1 MLSISVKEFLFW
13 KNKQLSKG
21 GDQQS
26 FDVLL
31 DCIGGISTS
40 DLNMKILNPK
50 ENLHLKKNLE
60 FLESLWEEQ
69 LLKACPIQYLCGITF
84 WRDLKLK
91 VTNKV
96 LIPRPETEL
105 IVDIVFNI
113 FKKKSE
119 KLFFAELGTGSGA
132 ISIALAL
139 AYPFSFGV
147 ATDIDQDALEIATK
161 NYKIFS
167 NQSNLKFF
175 CGNWWSPLES
185 FKGKIDL
192 AISNPPYIPRD
203 TYEKL
208 PKEVKNFEPKIALL
222 GGDDGLKHIREI
234 ILKAPLFLKE
244 KGWLILENHFDQSEK
259 VKKLLI
265 KIIILNLSINYFFTL
280 LIHSFL
286 LVNLIIYLL

>member
-1 MLSISVKEFLFW
+1 MLCISVKEFLLW
-13 KNKQLSKG
+13 KKKQLSKG

-26 FDVLL
+26 FEVLL
-31 DCIGGISTS
+31 DCIGDISTR
-40 DLNMKILNPK
+40 DLNLKILNPK
-50 ENLHLKKNLE
+50 GNLHLKKNLE
-60 FLESLWEEQ
+60 FLESVWEDH
-69 LLKACPIQYLCGITF
+69 LIRSCPIQYLCGITY

-119 KLFFAELGTGSGA
+119 KFFFAELGTGSGA

-139 AYPFSFGV
+139 AYPFSHGL
-147 ATDIDQDALEIATK
+147 ATDVDQDALEIATK
-161 NYKIFS
+161 NYINSS
-167 NQSNLKFF
+167 NQSNLKFY

-185 FKGKIDL
+185 CKGKLDL

-222 GGDDGLKHIREI
+222 GGEDGLKHIKQI
-234 ILKAPLFLKE
+234 IQKAPLFLKK
-244 KGWLILENHFDQSEK
+244 KGWLILENHFDQGEK
-259 VKKLLI
+259 VKQLLI
-265 KIIILNLSINYFFTL
+265 ENKFQSIEIVNDLSGIGRFT
-280 LIHSFL
+280 IGR
-286 LVNLIIYLL
+286 YK

>member
-1 MLSISVKEFLFW
+1 MRSISVDEFLCW
-13 KNKQLSKG
+13 KKKQLSKG

-26 FDVLL
+26 FAVLL
-31 DCIGGISTS
+31 DCIGGITTS
-40 DLNMKILNPK
+40 DLKLISINP
-50 ENLHLKKNLE
+50 EGILHLQRDLE
-60 FLESLWEEQ
+60 FLESLWEDH
-69 LLKACPIQYLCGITF
+69 LFKSCPIQYLCGITF

-113 FKKKSE
+113 FRKKSE

-132 ISIALAL
+132 ISIAVAL
-139 AYPFSFGV
+139 AYPLSEGV

-161 NYKIFS
+161 NYINS
-167 NQSNLKFF
+167 SEQSNLKFY

-185 FKGKIDL
+185 FKGKLDL

-208 PKEVKNFEPKIALL
+208 PKEVKNFEPKVALL
-222 GGDDGLKHIREI
+222 GGEDGLKHIKEI
-234 ILKAPLFLKE
+234 IQKAPIFLK
-244 KGWLILENHFDQSEK
+244 KRGWLILENHFDQSEK
-259 VKKLLI
+259 VKQLLLKNKFTSI
-265 KIIILNLSINYFFTL
+265 EIVKDLSGIGRFT
-280 LIHSFL
+280 IGR
-286 LVNLIIYLL
+286 YK

>member
-1 MLSISVKEFLFW
+1 MLSIPVKEFLFW
-13 KNKQLSKG
+13 KKKQLSKG

-26 FDVLL
+26 FALLL
-31 DCIGGISTS
+31 DCIGGISTK
-40 DLNMKILNPK
+40 DLNLISINPDG
-50 ENLHLKKNLE
+50 NLHLKKKLE
-60 FLESLWEEQ
+60 FLESIWNEH
-69 LLKACPIQYLCGITF
+69 LLKSCPIQYLCGITF

-139 AYPFSFGV
+139 AYPFSDGL
-147 ATDIDQDALEIATK
+147 ATDVDQDALEIATK
-161 NYKIFS
+161 NYINSS
-167 NQSNLKFF
+167 NQSNLKFY

-185 FKGKIDL
+185 CKGKLDL

-208 PKEVKNFEPKIALL
+208 PKEVKNFEPKVALL
-222 GGDDGLKHIREI
+222 GGEDGLEHIREI
-234 ILKAPLFLKE
+234 IQKAPLFLKE
-244 KGWLILENHFDQSEK
+244 KGWLILEIHFDQSEK
-259 VKKLLI
+259 VKQLLI
-265 KIIILNLSINYFFTL
+265 KNKFTSIKIVKDLSGIGRFT
-280 LIHSFL
+280 IGR
-286 LVNLIIYLL
+286 YK

>member
-1 MLSISVKEFLFW
+1 MLCISVEEFLFW
-13 KNKQLSKG
+13 KKKQLSKG

-26 FDVLL
+26 FAVLL

-40 DLNMKILNPK
+40 DLNLISLNP
-50 ENLHLKKNLE
+50 EGNLHLKKNLE
-60 FLESLWEEQ
+60 SLESIWNEH
-69 LLKACPIQYLCGITF
+69 LLKSCPIQYLCGITF

-96 LIPRPETEL
+96 LIPRMETEL

-113 FKKKSE
+113 FQKKSE

-139 AYPFSFGV
+139 AYPFSEGV

-161 NYKIFS
+161 NFINSSKK
-167 NQSNLKFF
+167 SNLKFY

-185 FKGKIDL
+185 FKGKYDL
-192 AISNPPYIPRD
+192 AISNPPYIPQY

-208 PKEVKNFEPKIALL
+208 PREVKNFEPKVALL
-222 GGDDGLKHIREI
+222 GGEDGLKHIREI
-234 ILKAPLFLKE
+234 IQKAPFFLKE
-244 KGWLILENHFDQSEK
+244 KGWIILENHHDQGEK
-259 VKKLLI
+259 VKQLLI
-265 KIIILNLSINYFFTL
+265 QNKFTSIDILKDFSGIGRFT
-280 LIHSFL
+280 IGR
-286 LVNLIIYLL
+286 YK

>member
-1 MLSISVKEFLFW
+1 MLSITVEEFLIW
-13 KNKQLSKG
+13 KKKQLSKG

-26 FDVLL
+26 FAVLL
-31 DCIGGISTS
+31 DCIGGLSTS
-40 DLNMKILNPK
+40 DLNNISINPE
-50 ENLHLKKNLE
+50 ENLHLKQN
-60 FLESLWEEQ
+60 LESLESIWNEH
-69 LLKACPIQYLCGITF
+69 LLKSCPIQYLCGITF

-113 FKKKSE
+113 FRKKSE

-139 AYPFSFGV
+139 SYPFSAGV

-161 NYKIFS
+161 NYINSSK
-167 NQSNLKFF
+167 QSNLKFY

-185 FKGKIDL
+185 FKGKLDL
-192 AISNPPYIPRD
+192 AISNPPYIPKD

-208 PKEVKNFEPKIALL
+208 PKEVKNFEPKVALL
-222 GGDDGLKHIREI
+222 GGEDGLKHIREI
-234 ILKAPLFLKE
+234 IQKAPLFLKD
-244 KGWLILENHFDQSEK
+244 KGWLILENHFDQGEK
-259 VKKLLI
+259 VKQLLI
-265 KIIILNLSINYFFTL
+265 KNKFTSIEIVKDLSGIGRFT
-280 LIHSFL
+280 IGR
-286 LVNLIIYLL
+286 YK